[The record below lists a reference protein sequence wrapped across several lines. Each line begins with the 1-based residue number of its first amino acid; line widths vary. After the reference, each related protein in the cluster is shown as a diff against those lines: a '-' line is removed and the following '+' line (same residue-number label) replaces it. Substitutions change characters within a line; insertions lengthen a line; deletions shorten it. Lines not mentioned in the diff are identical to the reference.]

1 MSRSNPTDG
10 VRNPATRWFTWAA
23 GGEQGYVEW
32 YDKDAKQNV
41 RVDGPFTFL
50 LLDELS
56 TVKGWHEASE
66 SGIYA
71 NEVRDLRSDA
81 LVVKS
86 FKGGEL
92 ATGLYTSIRDS
103 IVAKGGH
110 YHGSVYIA
118 YKDGDTLKLGNFG
131 LKGAALS
138 AWMEFKKQAPSKKN
152 GGGKSVKAYFV
163 DAVTITGFVDGKKGG
178 TKFRTPVF
186 ALKPVGEDTNA
197 KAIAIDA
204 ELQAFLS
211 DYLKRPKAEAAK
223 PAEPENDSEAD
234 EATSPAAPRNKHFD
248 DFADD
253 IPFS

>member
-10 VRNPATRWFTWAA
+10 IRNPATRWFEWA
-23 GGEQGYVEW
+23 GGSDGGFVRW
-32 YDKDAKQNV
+32 YDKDAKASV

-56 TVKGWHEASE
+56 TVKGWHEPSE
-66 SGIYA
+66 SAIYA
-71 NEVRDLRSDA
+71 NEVRDLRQDA

-92 ATGLYTSIRDS
+92 ATGLYTTIKDK

-118 YKDGDTLKLGNFG
+118 YKDGDELKIGNLG

-138 AWMEFKKQAPSKKN
+138 AWMEFKKSAPSKKDAN
-152 GGGKSVKAYFV
+152 GKNVKAYFV
-163 DAVTITGFVDGKKGG
+163 DAVTVTGFTDGKKGG
-178 TKFRTPVF
+178 TSFRIPTF
-186 ALKPVGEDTNA
+186 AVKPVSEDTNRQA
-197 KAIAIDA
+197 VALDA

-223 PAEPENDSEAD
+223 PQEPTEDLEDPPKKRGA
-234 EATSPAAPRNKHFD
+234 FD
-248 DFADD
+248 DFESD
-253 IPFS
+253 IPF